1 MCACMYVCML
11 RVGWGRQM
19 FKEKFVYADFVGF
32 DVGCFSLIMKCALTA
47 HPRKTPLSLLL

>member
-1 MCACMYVCML
+1 ML
-11 RVGWGRQM
+11 RVGWGGQM
-19 FKEKFVYADFVGF
+19 FNEKFVYADFVCF